1 MHAECAFLS
10 VSSGSVWK
18 QAYLSYFVRRNL
30 QSTVQYGFTLLILRG
45 CIGDQPGTLRYRYS
59 LRSPQARDLNN
70 ADTRQ
75 RHSAYPPTHSA
86 YPLINMSTSCQHVH
100 VHAPT

>member
-30 QSTVQYGFTLLILRG
+30 QSTVQYGFTLLILKG
-45 CIGDQPGTLRYRYS
+45 VVLEISPGPYGIATL
-59 LRSPQARDLNN
+59 
-70 ADTRQ
+70 
-75 RHSAYPPTHSA
+75 
-86 YPLINMSTSCQHVH
+86 
-100 VHAPT
+100 